1 MNVKIILI
9 YFLKT
14 LGFILGIVVLYAI
27 LGYLLP
33 FIEVSAKDDG
43 EQKKFRF
50 TFIPTV
56 FIPIL

>member
-1 MNVKIILI
+1 MSVKVILF

-14 LGFILGIVVLYAI
+14 LGIILGVVVLYAI

-43 EQKKFRF
+43 EKKE
-50 TFIPTV
+50 
-56 FIPIL
+56 IPI